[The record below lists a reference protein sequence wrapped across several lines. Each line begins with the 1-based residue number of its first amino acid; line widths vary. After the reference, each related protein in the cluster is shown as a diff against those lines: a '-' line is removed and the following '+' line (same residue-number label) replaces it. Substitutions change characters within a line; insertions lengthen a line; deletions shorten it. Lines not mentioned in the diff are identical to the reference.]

1 MYLIQFDPVDG
12 TILGLNS
19 FFLLNEISD
28 WYSVSK
34 EAYDFIV
41 ENNGE
46 YVVDKNSAGFEEAV
60 SEYKAAAGVIQ
71 TNAEKLSD
79 FTDIK
84 GRRRLE
90 EEIGLL
96 QEKKQKYEE
105 YEAHAKT
112 LLNETGNSLIIPEE
126 SIFTPEDEAALGEK
140 TALKD
145 SLLALDKAIEAL
157 PVVVDTSRLTMPV
170 PSLREV
176 INSKINKN
184 TAYCH
189 MLIENG
195 IEYSFSDGVERHF
208 TFKEEDQLNYAE
220 TAKMAESGLRE
231 VLIRGTEEKEYFTV
245 SAAEFLG
252 LYRELIRN
260 KYYQLYYLREY
271 NKYINSLTDINDI
284 QRLQY
289 EIILPEPYRSRVDE
303 QMKKMGFGSDE

>member
-1 MYLIQFDPVDG
+1 MHLIQFDPVDG

-34 EAYDFIV
+34 EAYDFIL
-41 ENNGE
+41 EHNGE
-46 YVVDKNSAGFEEAV
+46 YVVDVQSVGLNEDINKYTAATEEIKKKTDLLPEGV
-60 SEYKAAAGVIQ
+60 SIDSSRGIMTE
-71 TNAEKLSD
+71 
-79 FTDIK
+79 IK
-84 GRRRLE
+84 FLE
-90 EEIGLL
+90 EKKSKYAEILENGQAEDIPAETVFTESDETKLKEK
-96 QEKKQKYEE
+96 QELYAEIVE
-105 YEAHAKT
+105 I
-112 LLNETGNSLIIPEE
+112 N
-126 SIFTPEDEAALGEK
+126 
-140 TALKD
+140 
-145 SLLALDKAIEAL
+145 KAIESL
-157 PVVVDTSRLTMPV
+157 PVVVDTSRLTMPM

-195 IEYSFSDGVERHF
+195 IDYSFSDGVERHF

-220 TAKMAESGLRE
+220 TEKMAESGLRE
-231 VLIRGTEEKEYFTV
+231 VLIRGAEETEYFTV
-245 SAAEFLG
+245 SATEFLG
-252 LYRELIRN
+252 LYRELVRN

-271 NKYINSLTDINDI
+271 NKYINSMTDINDI

-289 EIILPEPYRSRVDE
+289 EIILPEPYRSRLDE

>member
-1 MYLIQFDPVDG
+1 MHLIKFDPVDG

-34 EAYDFIV
+34 ETYDFIL
-41 ENNGE
+41 EHNGE
-46 YVVDKNSAGFEEAV
+46 YIVDVQSVGLNEDMNK
-60 SEYKAAAGVIQ
+60 YTAAAEEIKKKTDLLPEGVSIDRGRGIM
-71 TNAEKLSD
+71 TE
-79 FTDIK
+79 IK
-84 GRRRLE
+84 FLE
-90 EEIGLL
+90 EKKSKYAEILENG
-96 QEKKQKYEE
+96 QAED
-105 YEAHAKT
+105 
-112 LLNETGNSLIIPEE
+112 IPAEMVFTE
-126 SIFTPEDEAALGEK
+126 SDEAKLKEK
-140 TALKD
+140 QELYAEIVEIN
-145 SLLALDKAIEAL
+145 KAIEAL

-170 PSLREV
+170 PSLQEV
-176 INSKINKN
+176 INNKINKN

-195 IEYSFSDGVERHF
+195 IDYSFSDGVERHF

-220 TAKMAESGLRE
+220 TEKMAESGLRE
-231 VLIRGTEEKEYFTV
+231 VLIRGAEETEYFTV
-245 SAAEFLG
+245 SATEFLG

-289 EIILPEPYRSRVDE
+289 EIILPEPYRSRLDE